1 MLCAVYN
8 IIFQV
13 LVFARLL
20 MWETVFMQDVKRC
33 ILMHMISISTQYQI
47 IGKICDLFPIF
58 LFSQLKIHL
67 PLLSL
72 K

>member
-47 IGKICDLFPIF
+47 IGKICDLFPIY
-58 LFSQLKIHL
+58 LFS
-67 PLLSL
+67 
-72 K
+72 

>member
-58 LFSQLKIHL
+58 PFSQLKIHL

>member
-33 ILMHMISISTQYQI
+33 ILMHMISISIQYQI
-47 IGKICDLFPIF
+47 IGKICDLFPIY
-58 LFSQLKIHL
+58 LFS
-67 PLLSL
+67 
-72 K
+72 